1 MTYLKTR
8 LEMGEKY
15 DPVRFEEDYLR
26 LNGLNAVCVRQKE
39 LGRVMQD
46 LCILHGAGRRRV
58 RGQGPLYPER
68 QARRERAAV

>member
-46 LCILHGAGRRRV
+46 LCILHGWTTARP
-58 RGQGPLYPER
+58 GP
-68 QARRERAAV
+68 RASIP

>member
-1 MTYLKTR
+1 
-8 LEMGEKY
+8 MGEKY

-46 LCILHGAGRRRV
+46 LCILRGLDDGASGAK
-58 RGQGPLYPER
+58 GLYTLSS